1 MSEKDSEK
9 ATPEK
14 TVKGSIEKKLPPKN
28 PLQKRK

>member
-14 TVKGSIEKKLPPKN
+14 TVKKTDPAKKTVIKKKVSI
-28 PLQKRK
+28 